1 MCYGNILSTAMV
13 KIRKER
19 QCFGCEQRFPA
30 GTTLERTAEAEDGT
44 INNFYLCPT
53 CRDYLREH
61 LRGATRFNWNGL
73 LCEIKPSRYDIER
86 ATARKAIDGFG
97 VPPSEEPKP

>member
-30 GTTLERTAEAEDGT
+30 GTMLERTAEAEDGT

-61 LRGATRFNWNGL
+61 GG
-73 LCEIKPSRYDIER
+73 DIDDGCYGWGCVNEH
-86 ATARKAIDGFG
+86 KAG
-97 VPPSEEPKP
+97 VAEHEEWMRQDAEKRQQQPEAKEP